1 MSNKIS
7 CPKCGETNVRM
18 VDYQPLAIGEQLAFE
33 GGFDD
38 ELYAKFECLN
48 GCDDQFSE
56 TLEIRVR
63 QPEVIESSC
72 KASTDNGH
80 NKTII
85 DRYNKIAENFDD
97 SGLLLELY
105 RYFDDQDFA
114 GFAEH
119 LVDRLSENRD
129 SVNIVVDD
137 RWKYI
142 EANLP
147 DYSSN
152 TDVTLVN
159 DLSVIID
166 GEITEGSYAEKLAD
180 ERAFEFCGLLYDELD
195 NGSRTAL
202 LNKLRAEMEE
212 LEASLYAKALAA
224 VNRSLP
230 IVVAPVDI
238 DREVYDII
246 LIHTARTW
254 ERVRLHQPHEE
265 MPIDNIG
272 STDVICQIADE
283 IYNNPVIQLFVN
295 GNEETKRDDFWIKNT
310 EQGMSDWFIEA
321 QAELI
326 INKHYL
332 N

>member
-1 MSNKIS
+1 
-7 CPKCGETNVRM
+7 M

-33 GGFDD
+33 DGFDN
-38 ELYAKFECLN
+38 ELYAKFECLD
-48 GCDDQFSE
+48 CYCKFEQ
-56 TLEIRVR
+56 TLEISVKRVNSVC
-63 QPEVIESSC
+63 E
-72 KASTDNGH
+72 AGTDNGH
-80 NKTII
+80 DKAII
-85 DRYNKIAENFDD
+85 DRYNKVATNFDD
-97 SGLLLELY
+97 SGLLIELY
-105 RYFDDQDFA
+105 RYFDDQDFV
-114 GFAEH
+114 GFTEH
-119 LVDRLSENRD
+119 LEEAIAQDKINRETIIDRMWDYVE
-129 SVNIVVDD
+129 
-137 RWKYI
+137 K
-142 EANLP
+142 NLP
-147 DYSSN
+147 DYDSN
-152 TDVTLVN
+152 IDVTLVN

-195 NGSRTAL
+195 NGSRTTL
-202 LNKLRAEMEE
+202 LNKLRAEVEE

-254 ERVRLHQPHEE
+254 ERIRLHQPHEE